1 MKKEKIS
8 FTIFVSILFSLL
20 IMVVIALMTVKSMGR
35 MENLIKEISQISLPL
50 QRISS
55 DIVGK
60 EQKQRLLVQFIS
72 ETVQEGYIQLG
83 FLNDS
88 KNLSDITATEEE
100 FRLNEISEK
109 NTKEAKNVNQ
119 NEFAPQLAEKFVVFD
134 QLSEEINLDIEVS
147 SDLID
152 LALKLS
158 SDTKVSDNLKLS
170 LTLLNNFK
178 VEYSK
183 YVELVNK
190 LKSIFTNSNSSLIQE
205 KLAEFVRFSNVL
217 GRNLIEYKMQLD
229 KSVQASIDE
238 TDRIRTQTVYF
249 VFILS
254 SIGGIIIAL
263 TGIFITLYVKRKL
276 KKDFDII
283 SKITL
288 VGANLAGGSEEI
300 KGTAALVSDGASDQ
314 ASSVEETSTAMAEM
328 LTIIKRNMESAKE
341 TEKTA
346 EMVAN
351 DAAQCVQAVEHS
363 FNYMKEIATR
373 ISVIEEISRKIDLLA
388 LNASVE
394 AARAGQHGRGFAVVA
409 TEVGK
414 LAEISKISSNEIMKS
429 ADEGKALVEQTTTLL
444 KSLLPK
450 IEQTKDMVV
459 NISNA
464 SVEQDLSASQ
474 ISQAMGQME
483 QVVHTNASAAE
494 QLYNMSQNFM
504 NQSINLQHTINLF
517 DSNQIIT
524 TDKMKEIEEKGN
536 PPNEF
541 KYLNYHHSKKEN
553 SQ

>member
-83 FLNDS
+83 IFNDS
-88 KNLSDITATEEE
+88 KNLSDITAIEEE
-100 FRLNEISEK
+100 FKLNEILEK

-119 NEFAPQLAEKFVVFD
+119 NELAPQLAEKFVVFD

-170 LTLLNNFK
+170 LNLLNNFK

-183 YVELVNK
+183 YVDLVNK
-190 LKSIFTNSNSSLIQE
+190 LKSIFNNSNSSLIQE
-205 KLAEFVRFSNVL
+205 QLTEFVSFSNVL
-217 GRNLIEYKMQLD
+217 GSNLIEYKMQLD

-249 VFILS
+249 VLILS

-263 TGIFITLYVKRKL
+263 IGIFITLYVKRKL

-300 KGTAALVSDGASDQ
+300 KGTAALVSDGASNQ

-524 TDKMKEIEEKGN
+524 RDKMEEIEEKGN
-536 PPNEF
+536 SLNEF
-541 KYLNYHHSKKEN
+541 KYLNYHHNKKEN
-553 SQ
+553 

>member
-83 FLNDS
+83 ILNDS
-88 KNLSDITATEEE
+88 KNLSDITVTEEE

-109 NTKEAKNVNQ
+109 NTKEARNVNQ

-158 SDTKVSDNLKLS
+158 SDAKVSDNLKLS

-183 YVELVNK
+183 YVDLVNK
-190 LKSIFTNSNSSLIQE
+190 LKSIFINSNSSLIQE
-205 KLAEFVRFSNVL
+205 KLAEFVSFSNVL

-524 TDKMKEIEEKGN
+524 TDRMKEIEEKGKSL
-536 PPNEF
+536 NEF
-541 KYLNYHHSKKEN
+541 KYLNYHHNKKEN

>member
-83 FLNDS
+83 IFNDS
-88 KNLSDITATEEE
+88 KNLSDITAVEEE
-100 FRLNEISEK
+100 FKLNEILEK

-119 NEFAPQLAEKFVVFD
+119 NELAPQLAEKFVVFD

-170 LTLLNNFK
+170 LNLLNNFK

-183 YVELVNK
+183 YVDLVNK
-190 LKSIFTNSNSSLIQE
+190 LKSIFNNSNSSLIQE
-205 KLAEFVRFSNVL
+205 KLTEFVSFSNVL
-217 GRNLIEYKMQLD
+217 GSNLIEYKMQLD

-249 VFILS
+249 VLILS

-263 TGIFITLYVKRKL
+263 IGIFITLYVKRKL

-300 KGTAALVSDGASDQ
+300 KGTAALVSDGASNQ

-524 TDKMKEIEEKGN
+524 RDKMEEIEEKGN
-536 PPNEF
+536 SLNEF
-541 KYLNYHHSKKEN
+541 KYLNYHHNKKEN
-553 SQ
+553 

>member
-83 FLNDS
+83 IFNDS
-88 KNLSDITATEEE
+88 KNLSDITAIEEE
-100 FRLNEISEK
+100 FKLNEILEK

-178 VEYSK
+178 VEHSK

-205 KLAEFVRFSNVL
+205 NLAEFVSFSNVL

-249 VFILS
+249 VLILS

-263 TGIFITLYVKRKL
+263 IGIFITLYVKRKL

-300 KGTAALVSDGASDQ
+300 KGTAALVSDGASNQ

-524 TDKMKEIEEKGN
+524 RDKMEEIEEKGN
-536 PPNEF
+536 SLNEF
-541 KYLNYHHSKKEN
+541 KYLNYHHNKKEN
-553 SQ
+553 

>member
-1 MKKEKIS
+1 M
-8 FTIFVSILFSLL
+8 
-20 IMVVIALMTVKSMGR
+20 
-35 MENLIKEISQISLPL
+35 
-50 QRISS
+50 
-55 DIVGK
+55 
-60 EQKQRLLVQFIS
+60 
-72 ETVQEGYIQLG
+72 
-83 FLNDS
+83 
-88 KNLSDITATEEE
+88 
-100 FRLNEISEK
+100 
-109 NTKEAKNVNQ
+109 
-119 NEFAPQLAEKFVVFD
+119 
-134 QLSEEINLDIEVS
+134 
-147 SDLID
+147 
-152 LALKLS
+152 
-158 SDTKVSDNLKLS
+158 KLS
-170 LTLLNNFK
+170 LNLLNDFK

-183 YVELVNK
+183 YVDLVNK
-190 LKSIFTNSNSSLIQE
+190 LKSIINNSNSSSIQD
-205 KLAEFVRFSNVL
+205 KLTEFVSFSNVL
-217 GRNLIEYKMQLD
+217 GGNLIEYKMQLD

-249 VFILS
+249 VLILS

-263 TGIFITLYVKRKL
+263 IGIFITLYVKRKL

-300 KGTAALVSDGASDQ
+300 KGTAALVSDGASNQ

-414 LAEISKISSNEIMKS
+414 LAEISKTSSNEIMKS
-429 ADEGKALVEQTTTLL
+429 ADEGKALVEQTTILL

-459 NISNA
+459 NISSA

-524 TDKMKEIEEKGN
+524 RDKMKEIEVKGN
-536 PPNEF
+536 PSNEF
-541 KYLNYHHSKKEN
+541 KYLNYYRNKKDN
-553 SQ
+553 S

>member
-8 FTIFVSILFSLL
+8 FTIFISILFSLL
-20 IMVVIALMTVKSMGR
+20 IMVVIALMTVKSMGK

-83 FLNDS
+83 IFNDS
-88 KNLSDITATEEE
+88 KNLSDITAVEEE
-100 FRLNEISEK
+100 FKLNEILEK

-119 NEFAPQLAEKFVVFD
+119 NELAPQLAEKFVVFD

-152 LALKLS
+152 LASKLS

-170 LTLLNNFK
+170 LNLLNNFK
-178 VEYSK
+178 VEYGK
-183 YVELVNK
+183 YVDLVNK
-190 LKSIFTNSNSSLIQE
+190 LKSIFNNSNSSLIQE
-205 KLAEFVRFSNVL
+205 QLTEFVSFSNVL
-217 GRNLIEYKMQLD
+217 GSNLIEYKMQLD

-249 VFILS
+249 VLILS

-263 TGIFITLYVKRKL
+263 IGIFITLYVKRKL

-300 KGTAALVSDGASDQ
+300 KGTAALVSDGASNQ

-351 DAAQCVQAVEHS
+351 DAAQCVEAVEHS

-483 QVVHTNASAAE
+483 QVVQTNASAAE

-524 TDKMKEIEEKGN
+524 RDKMEEIEEKGN
-536 PPNEF
+536 SLNEF
-541 KYLNYHHSKKEN
+541 KYLNYNHNKKEN
-553 SQ
+553 

>member
-1 MKKEKIS
+1 
-8 FTIFVSILFSLL
+8 
-20 IMVVIALMTVKSMGR
+20 MVV
-35 MENLIKEISQISLPL
+35 ESL
-50 QRISS
+50 
-55 DIVGK
+55 G
-60 EQKQRLLVQFIS
+60 
-72 ETVQEGYIQLG
+72 
-83 FLNDS
+83 
-88 KNLSDITATEEE
+88 
-100 FRLNEISEK
+100 
-109 NTKEAKNVNQ
+109 
-119 NEFAPQLAEKFVVFD
+119 
-134 QLSEEINLDIEVS
+134 
-147 SDLID
+147 DLKD
-152 LALKLS
+152 
-158 SDTKVSDNLKLS
+158 V
-170 LTLLNNFK
+170 
-178 VEYSK
+178 
-183 YVELVNK
+183 
-190 LKSIFTNSNSSLIQE
+190 
-205 KLAEFVRFSNVL
+205 
-217 GRNLIEYKMQLD
+217 IEYKMQLD

-249 VFILS
+249 VLILS

-263 TGIFITLYVKRKL
+263 IGIFITLYVKRKL

-300 KGTAALVSDGASDQ
+300 KGTAALVSDGASNQ

-524 TDKMKEIEEKGN
+524 SDKMKEIEEKGN
-536 PPNEF
+536 SLNEF
-541 KYLNYHHSKKEN
+541 KYLNYHHNKKEN
-553 SQ
+553 

>member
-83 FLNDS
+83 IFNDS
-88 KNLSDITATEEE
+88 KNLSDITAIEEE
-100 FRLNEISEK
+100 FKLNEILEK

-119 NEFAPQLAEKFVVFD
+119 NELAPQLAEKFVVFD

-170 LTLLNNFK
+170 LNLLNNFK
-178 VEYSK
+178 VEYGK
-183 YVELVNK
+183 YVDLVNK
-190 LKSIFTNSNSSLIQE
+190 LKSIFINSNSSLIQE
-205 KLAEFVRFSNVL
+205 KLAEFVSFSNVL

-300 KGTAALVSDGASDQ
+300 KGTAAMVSDGASNQ

-524 TDKMKEIEEKGN
+524 RDKMEEIEEKGN
-536 PPNEF
+536 SLNEF
-541 KYLNYHHSKKEN
+541 KYLNYHHNKKEN
-553 SQ
+553 